1 MRLPF
6 LFLFMVALAACF
18 AQPATVRFGNE
29 LKANVVVTKVTDLQ
43 LFTQTS
49 TYSLNQIRSVSFWED
64 EPDSVALYTLR
75 SNGVT
80 VYLKRKRLAPIES
93 PKEYTEYTSN
103 GSFGFGIG
111 LEYGGFGTKLSLL
124 TAKPV
129 GLFVGLG
136 HNLDGLGYNVGFD
149 IKFTPRRTTTA
160 YITAMYGYN
169 AVIVGGE
176 DEKTYYGYSVGMGV
190 KFTGKYRQKNYTSLA
205 FLVPFRDKEFIN
217 YTKATKQFVMPVLFS
232 VGYHLGF

>member
-1 MRLPF
+1 
-6 LFLFMVALAACF
+6 MVLK
-18 AQPATVRFGNE
+18 AQPATVRFQNE

-49 TYSLNQIRSVSFWED
+49 TYALNQIRSVSFWEA
-64 EPDSVALYTLR
+64 EPDSVALYALR

-80 VYLKRKRLAPIES
+80 VYLKRKRLAPIEP

-103 GSFGFGIG
+103 GSFGFGMG

-129 GLFVGLG
+129 GLFAGLG
-136 HNLDGLGYNVGFD
+136 YNLNGLGYNVGFD
-149 IKFTPRRTTTA
+149 IKFTPRETTTF
-160 YITAMYGYN
+160 YVTAMYGYN

-176 DEKTYYGYSVGMGV
+176 EAKTYYGYSVGMGV
-190 KFTGKYRQKNYTSLA
+190 KLTGKYRQKNYTSITI
-205 FLVPFRDKEFIN
+205 LVPFRDKEFIDYAKVTN
-217 YTKATKQFVMPVLFS
+217 QFVMPVLIS
-232 VGYHLGF
+232 IGYNLGF